1 MSKETRFYYDTAV
14 DIFKKIESQ
23 CDGSINEAAELMY
36 QAIAKD
42 EVIHIIGTGG
52 HSNMAAMELLW
63 RAGTLAPVN
72 AILDSGIALIHGA
85 KHSNYIERTL
95 GYAKAVLD
103 SYDIKKGEVL
113 IIANAYGINTMTIDT
128 ALEAKKRGLK
138 TIGVSSTSFA
148 DNVPKDHP
156 ARHPSGK
163 NLYELVDVFVNN
175 FMPLGDSVVKFDN
188 FDQKVAPTST
198 LCNNFAVNLIEIKT
212 VEKLLQNRIMPPVWM
227 SANMPG
233 GDKANKK
240 WEEKYYSRVKHL
252 R

>member
-1 MSKETRFYYDTAV
+1 MSKETRFYYDTSV

-23 CDGSINEAAELMY
+23 CDASINEAAELMS

-42 EVIHIIGTGG
+42 EVVHIIGTGG

-63 RAGTLAPVN
+63 RAGTLVPVN
-72 AILDSGIALIHGA
+72 AILDSGIAIIHGA
-85 KHSNYIERTL
+85 KHSNYIERIP

-148 DNVPKDHP
+148 DNVPKDYP

-163 NLYELVDVFVNN
+163 NLHELVDVFVNN

-188 FDQKVAPTST
+188 FNQKIAPTST
-198 LCNNFAVNLIEIKT
+198 LCNSFVLNLMVIET
-212 VEKLLQNRIMPPVWM
+212 VEKILEKGCAPPVWM
-227 SANMPG
+227 SSNMPG
-233 GDKANKK
+233 GDEANKK